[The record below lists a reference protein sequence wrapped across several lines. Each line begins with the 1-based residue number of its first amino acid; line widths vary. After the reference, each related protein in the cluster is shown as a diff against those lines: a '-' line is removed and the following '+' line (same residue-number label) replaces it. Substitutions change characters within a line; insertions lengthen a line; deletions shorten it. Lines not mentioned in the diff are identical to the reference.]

1 MADTEANENLLFE
14 TRDIKGLYIKPLDV
28 TVEIPTTKIY
38 HQDDQVRRDVDD
50 VKRAFSDSINSGLL
64 FTVYSD
70 NSNGVSLKSEI
81 DEHKCM
87 QMYINFLS
95 DYCSLH
101 QLSFGR
107 TNSYYPAGSTTAKL
121 LASNITNVELEELV
135 ETMIGLLTDEKD
147 YNLAHDEFVVNHLP
161 DPDLVAGEHTN
172 YSNGDDGLT
181 GAGAKI

>member
-1 MADTEANENLLFE
+1 MADKETNEDQLFD
-14 TRDIKGLYIKPLDV
+14 TRTIRGLYIKPLDV

-50 VKRAFSDSINSGLL
+50 VKRAFSDSINSGLT
-64 FTVYSD
+64 FTLYSD
-70 NSNGVSLKSEI
+70 NSNGVSLQSEI

-87 QMYINFLS
+87 QTYINFLS

-147 YNLAHDEFVVNHLP
+147 YNLAHDEFVVDHLP
-161 DPDLVAGEHTN
+161 DPDLVTGEHADDD
-172 YSNGDDGLT
+172 GDDGLA